1 MASKTDSK
9 RYDGWLVQAYPE
21 VHYTLRAV
29 EGDAEA
35 MAWLTANSRGLCL
48 FARAHAG
55 DRKAV
60 QALQAGEVR
69 ELDDLFEVLD
79 NDDLSHWL
87 EERHP
92 EFHELFQAVQG
103 DAEALK
109 RLKRKKAALGKLA
122 QAMRQLHEKYLRR
135 TREQRVQEDFDGGAA
150 ADMRCL
156 VGEMH
161 LNNGEYHKAIEAFTR
176 ALESNPTADVYEGRA
191 QAYRALAEADERKA
205 RELR

>member
-1 MASKTDSK
+1 MASKAANK
-9 RYDGWLVQAYPE
+9 RHDGWLGEAYPE
-21 VHYTLRAV
+21 VHYTLLAV
-29 EGDAEA
+29 EGDGEA
-35 MAWLTANSRGLCL
+35 LAWLEANSKGLWL
-48 FARAHAG
+48 FARAHTG
-55 DRKAV
+55 DRKA
-60 QALQAGEVR
+60 LQSLQDGEVR
-69 ELDDLFEVLD
+69 ELDDLFEIID
-79 NDDLSHWL
+79 NDDLTRWL

-103 DAEALK
+103 DEAALK
-109 RLKRKKAALGKLA
+109 RLKRKKAAPGKLGE
-122 QAMRQLHEKYLRR
+122 AMRQLHEKYLHRS
-135 TREQRVQEDFDGGAA
+135 REERVREDFDGGAA

-161 LNNGEYHKAIEAFTR
+161 LSNGEYHKAIEAFTR

>member
-9 RYDGWLVQAYPE
+9 RHDGWLAEAYPE

-35 MAWLTANSRGLCL
+35 MAWLEANSKGLCL

-69 ELDDLFEVLD
+69 ELDDLFEIID
-79 NDDLSHWL
+79 NDDLSRWL
-87 EERHP
+87 EEQHP
-92 EFHELFQAVQG
+92 EFHELFRAAQG
-103 DAEALK
+103 DEEALK

-122 QAMRQLHEKYLRR
+122 QAVRQLHEKYLRR
-135 TREQRVQEDFDGGAA
+135 TREQRVQEDFAGGAA

-161 LNNGEYHKAIEAFTR
+161 LGNGEYHKAIEAFTR

-191 QAYRALAEADERKA
+191 RAYRALADEDERKA
-205 RELR
+205 RGLR

>member
-1 MASKTDSK
+1 MASKAQGK
-9 RYDGWLVQAYPE
+9 RHDGWLGEAYPE
-21 VHYTLRAV
+21 VHYTLLAV
-29 EGDAEA
+29 EADAA
-35 MAWLTANSRGLCL
+35 ALAWLEANSKGLAL

-55 DRKAV
+55 DRKAL

-69 ELDDLFEVLD
+69 ELDDLFEIID
-79 NDDLSHWL
+79 NEDLTRWL
-87 EERHP
+87 EQRHP
-92 EFHELFQAVQG
+92 EFHELFLAVQG
-103 DAEALK
+103 EDALK
-109 RLKRKKAALGKLA
+109 RLKRKKSGLGKLA
-122 QAMRQLHEKYLRR
+122 QAMRQLHEKYLHR
-135 TREQRVQEDFDGGAA
+135 TREERVREDFDGGAA

>member
-1 MASKTDSK
+1 MASKTASK
-9 RYDGWLVQAYPE
+9 RHDGWLAEAYPE

-29 EGDAEA
+29 EGDGEA
-35 MAWLTANSRGLCL
+35 AAWLEANSRGLGL

-60 QALQAGEVR
+60 QALHDGEVR
-69 ELDDLFEVLD
+69 ELDDLFEIID
-79 NDDLSHWL
+79 NEDLTHWL
-87 EERHP
+87 EAQHP

-103 DAEALK
+103 DEAALK

-191 QAYRALAEADERKA
+191 RAYRALADEDERKA
-205 RELR
+205 RGLR

>member
-1 MASKTDSK
+1 MASKTGNK
-9 RYDGWLVQAYPE
+9 RHDGWLAEAYPE

-29 EGDAEA
+29 EGDEEA
-35 MAWLTANSRGLCL
+35 LAWLGANSKGLCL

-69 ELDDLFEVLD
+69 ELDDLFEIID
-79 NDDLSHWL
+79 NDDLTRWL
-87 EERHP
+87 EAQHP

-103 DAEALK
+103 DEAALK

-122 QAMRQLHEKYLRR
+122 HAMRQLHEKYLHR
-135 TREQRVQEDFDGGAA
+135 TREERVQEDFDGGAA

-161 LNNGEYHKAIEAFTR
+161 LSNGEYHKAIEAFTR

>member
-9 RYDGWLVQAYPE
+9 RHDGWLGQAYPE
-21 VHYTLRAV
+21 VHYTLLAV
-29 EGDAEA
+29 EGDGEA
-35 MAWLTANSRGLCL
+35 LAWLEANSKGLCL

-60 QALQAGEVR
+60 QALEGGEAR
-69 ELDDLFEVLD
+69 ELDDLFEIID
-79 NDDLSHWL
+79 NDDLTHWL

-103 DAEALK
+103 DEEALK
-109 RLKRKKAALGKLA
+109 RLKRKKALGKLA
-122 QAMRQLHEKYLRR
+122 QATRALHEKYLRR
-135 TREQRVQEDFDGGAA
+135 TREERVREDFDGGAA

-161 LNNGEYHKAIEAFTR
+161 LSHGEYPKAIEAFTR
-176 ALESNPTADVYEGRA
+176 ALETNPTADVYEGRA
-191 QAYRALAEADERKA
+191 RAYRALAEEDERKA